1 MDEILTIKD
10 VATRLKLGERTITAM
25 LTDGELP
32 GFKLRGQWRMRYE
45 HFERWLAAVAAGGNV
60 QVITAEIMGGLSPAA
75 ASSESPADPES
86 AHGSEV
92 VARAD
97 PEGIA
102 LLTELVTQTELH
114 RRFIKAL
121 GGSVRNHAALDQ
133 KPFEAELA
141 SPLPSRVRLYIFN
154 ASRPPG
160 GRPVGEHKIQLIVPG
175 QRRGERAS
183 FDQTGGRIVLL
194 AGYTAEE
201 DVFVLWDA
209 GLYNDFAWSRNVQV
223 KAATIIEATAGKIAE
238 QERRLRPA
246 GGGAV
251 TETLLACPPERL
263 ADALVR
269 RVEIT
274 RDRMARG

>member
-1 MDEILTIKD
+1 
-10 VATRLKLGERTITAM
+10 M
-25 LTDGELP
+25 LVDGELP
-32 GFKLRGQWRMRYE
+32 GFKLRGQWRMRHD

-60 QVITAEIMGGLSPAA
+60 QVITADIMRGAPTS
-75 ASSESPADPES
+75 PES
-86 AHGSEV
+86 TEPPDPRDSAHEADA
-92 VARAD
+92 VAGGA
-97 PEGIA
+97 PEGIT
-102 LLTELVTQTELH
+102 LLTELVTQAELH

-121 GGSVRNHAALDQ
+121 GGSVRNHTSLDQ
-133 KPFEAELA
+133 KPLEAELA

-223 KAATIIEATAGKIAE
+223 KATTIIEATAGKIAE

-246 GGGAV
+246 DGGAV

-263 ADALVR
+263 PDALVR